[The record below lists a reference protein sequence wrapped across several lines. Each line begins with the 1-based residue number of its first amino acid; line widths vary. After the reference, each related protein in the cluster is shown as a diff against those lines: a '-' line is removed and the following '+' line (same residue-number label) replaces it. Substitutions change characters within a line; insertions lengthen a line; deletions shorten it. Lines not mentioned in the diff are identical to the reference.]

1 MAAPR
6 PQQDLFAEIAPAIE
20 PPAAAPAKR
29 RSKKTAA
36 AGPLLLGVQAPPLEP
51 RPLGGRRGALLLA
64 AGASLLLA
72 LVLEGL
78 NLLWHGGLGFSALL
92 LLTLLAGSGWLLG
105 QKLWRE
111 WRAVLSLNALL
122 RRRLVAQ
129 QAIAGEPLQ
138 DRETFCINLLPPTAW
153 DDEIRLRSEHWLS
166 QHAALADDQMLRRY
180 MAEVIQPWRIGFVS
194 ELRQRLAGPELRSH
208 ADFTGWL
215 VALERLLLITDE
227 ILLGHGIEPAWTVR
241 WRVGRAAMRH
251 LAHFG
256 VGSAAGDGDNLVAY
270 AEALQSILLPG
281 PAGVEPGR
289 GE

>member
-6 PQQDLFAEIAPAIE
+6 SQQDLFAEIAPAIDV
-20 PPAAAPAKR
+20 PAAAPPKKR
-29 RSKKTAA
+29 GKKSAA
-36 AGPLLLGVQAPPLEP
+36 AGPMLLGVQAPPLEP

-64 AGASLLLA
+64 VAASIVLA

-92 LLTLLAGSGWLLG
+92 LLLLLAGGGGLFA
-105 QKLWRE
+105 QKLWQE

-129 QAIAGEPLQ
+129 QAIAGESLQ

-153 DDEIRLRSEHWLS
+153 DQELRARSEQWLT
-166 QHAALADDQMLRRY
+166 QHAALGDDQLLRRY
-180 MAEVIQPWRIGFVS
+180 MADVIQPWRIGFIS

-289 GE
+289 CE